1 MSIHIFCIISLIL
14 SLIFLY
20 IYVIKENFDT
30 QQNVST
36 IPNTTVP
43 QLSIGVQLR
52 NEIGRVLE
60 ISSSRIN
67 NLIYEG
73 NINVNTLSVDFNI
86 LDNNL
91 NTNINNEITKSEAE
105 NKAINLFKK
114 DKFFVRINN
123 KSIILRIIPTLP
135 NTSIIDKTKFFNNKG
150 LKEISKYSINKD
162 ISVPNDESLTKFYT
176 IGFDTNYK
184 LVPKI

>member
-1 MSIHIFCIISLIL
+1 MRVNIFTIICLTLSLIL
-14 SLIFLY
+14 LY
-20 IYVIKENFDT
+20 IYIIKENFDI

-73 NINVNTLSVDFNI
+73 DININTLSVDFNI

-91 NTNINNEITKSEAE
+91 NTKLNNEITESEAE
-105 NKAINLFKK
+105 KKAIDLFKK
-114 DKFFVRINN
+114 DNFFVRINN
-123 KSIILRIIPTLP
+123 RSIILRIIPTLP
-135 NTSIIDKTKFFNNKG
+135 NTSIIDKSKFFNNKG

-162 ISVPNDESLTKFYT
+162 ISVPNDDALTKFYT
-176 IGFDTNYK
+176 IGFDANYN